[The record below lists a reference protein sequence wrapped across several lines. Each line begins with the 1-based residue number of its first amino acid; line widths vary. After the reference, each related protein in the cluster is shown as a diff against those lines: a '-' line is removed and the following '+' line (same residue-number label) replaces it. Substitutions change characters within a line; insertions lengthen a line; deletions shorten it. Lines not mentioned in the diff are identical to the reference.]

1 MEKERVDFTTTLDWI
16 NADGYEME
24 GTKMEVIKMT
34 RERLE
39 FKTTLTKID
48 EGVDKW
54 ELYDILSEGFKGYQ
68 NYTDSDLEN
77 EYFELTG
84 KTVEIKEGV

>member
-1 MEKERVDFTTTLDWI
+1 MEREHVDFKTTLAWI

-24 GTKMEVIKMT
+24 VMKMEVIKMT

-39 FKTTLTKID
+39 FKTMLTRID
-48 EGVDKW
+48 KGVDGW

-68 NYTDSDLEN
+68 NFSDSELVE
-77 EYFELTG
+77 EYFNLTG
-84 KTVEIKEGV
+84 KVVEIKESV